1 MLLGSNKSKIRWWH
15 SPQNIVI
22 ALMAVVIVLMAAV
35 IFPYRG
41 WLSAQII
48 PDTKK
53 LVFHDKKIIGQTIKY
68 LPASTQV
75 DVEKIYLHVDYKEL
89 QKLAYMRQQALENP
103 AEKDFKYVAAKLE
116 REGDMYSAKIR
127 LKGDRSV
134 HFDHENRW
142 SFRVKMKG
150 SNTLHGMK
158 YFSFHKPVTRNYLY
172 EWMLHKALQR
182 EDILSLQ
189 YKFVN
194 LSMNGTDLGIYAI
207 EEHFDKR
214 LIERQKRREGPVIR
228 FIENYHET
236 TGLGSAPIG
245 SFHVND
251 EMEEGAKKQLRSAV
265 DLLDSFRRGDL
276 PAEDVFDTERLAM
289 FFAVSDLLG
298 TSHGTIS
305 KSMRFYYNPITAK
318 LEPIGYDGH
327 YFDVSKN
334 EPFISAEA
342 AVDPRIGWTYNVYS
356 TWFELLFNNS
366 NRFNK
371 KFVLAYMEAL
381 EEVSS
386 PDYLE
391 AMLTELKADMENN
404 LAILHKDFPLKRD
417 NIFEV
422 GPDMF
427 VFDTQHIY
435 DRQAYI
441 RNVLSEEPKIQAYVQ
456 QSLGNVTLSLANTF
470 RLPVEIVSLDVDG
483 EVLRP
488 LQDDDVLVG
497 KRVSPEARDIPAFK
511 LMPFELAG
519 ELSDESTNKLT
530 VTYRIIGSKKTYQT
544 EPLPF
549 PYQYTKSQGTEIMRR
564 PANHQ
569 SFAFVDVDEKSKT
582 IRLAKGRHDILTDLV
597 FPEGYTVLAGPGVS
611 LDLRNSAMIL
621 SKSPFQFMGSE
632 ESPIT
637 IESSDGTGQGLCLL
651 MPPSGNA
658 VTIFDRVIFNN
669 LRASVIGDWSV
680 SGSVTIHEATV
691 DISNCK
697 FIGNHSEDCLN
708 LVRSKFKISNTSF
721 INTLSDALDLDFS
734 DGSIV
739 HSEFIDSGND
749 AIDLSGSI
757 VSVSDVVIKGVGDKA
772 ISVGERSSATASNI
786 TVSGAEIAITCK
798 DDSYLSL
805 DNCAVNDSR
814 IGVTIY
820 QKKPEFG
827 PAKIEVTN
835 LKLKGAEV
843 PYMIEKRSI
852 LILEGEPFD
861 SNYKKVK
868 DILYGAE
875 FGKSSK

>member
-48 PDTKK
+48 PDAKK
-53 LVFHDKKIIGQTIKY
+53 IVFHDKKIIGQTIKY

-103 AEKDFKYVAAKLE
+103 ADKDFKYVTAKLE
-116 REGDMYSAKIR
+116 NEGDMFGAKIR

-172 EWMLHKALQR
+172 EWLLHKALER
-182 EDILSLQ
+182 EDVLSLQ

-194 LSMNGTDLGIYAI
+194 VYMNGTDLGIYAI

-214 LIERQKRREGPVIR
+214 LIERQKRREGPVVR

-276 PAEDVFDTERLAM
+276 PAEDVYDVERLAM

-298 TSHGTIS
+298 TFHGTIS
-305 KSMRFYYNPITAK
+305 KSMRFYYNPINAK

-327 YFDVSKN
+327 YFDRTEN

-342 AVDPRIGWTYNVYS
+342 AVDPRAGWTYNVYS
-356 TWFELLFNNS
+356 SWFELLFNNS
-366 NRFNK
+366 ARFNK
-371 KFVLAYMEAL
+371 KFVEAYMAAL
-381 EEVSS
+381 KKVSS
-386 PDYLE
+386 PDYLSE
-391 AMLTELKADMENN
+391 MLSELQPEIEEN
-404 LAILHKDFPLKRD
+404 LAILHKDFPLQRD

-441 RNVLSEEPKIQAYVQ
+441 RNVLNEEPKIQAYVQ
-456 QSLGNVTLSLANTF
+456 HSSGDLTLALANTF
-470 RLPVEIVSLDVDG
+470 RLPVQIVSVEADG
-483 EVLRP
+483 TSLTP

-497 KRVSPEARDIPAFK
+497 KRVSPEANDTPAFK
-511 LMPFELAG
+511 LMSFELAG
-519 ELSDESTNKLT
+519 ESSGESTDKLT
-530 VTYRIIGSKKTYQT
+530 VTYRIIGSDKTYQT
-544 EPLPF
+544 EPQPF
-549 PYQYTKSQGTEIMRR
+549 PYHYTKAKGTEVMRR

-569 SFAFVDVDEKSKT
+569 SFPFISANENAKT
-582 IRLAKGRHDILTDLV
+582 ITLVGGRHEIQRDLV

-621 SKSPFQFMGSE
+621 SKSPFQFVGSE
-632 ESPIT
+632 DFPIT

-651 MPPSGNA
+651 MPPSGGA

-669 LRASVIGDWSV
+669 LRASEKGDWSV
-680 SGSVTIHEATV
+680 SGSVTIHEAIV

-721 INTLSDALDLDFS
+721 VNTLSDALDLDFS

-749 AIDLSGSI
+749 AIDLSGSV

-805 DNCAVNDSR
+805 NKCAVDYSR
-814 IGVTIY
+814 IGIAIY

-835 LKLKGAEV
+835 FKLQGAEV

-852 LILEGEPFD
+852 LILEGKPFE